1 MNTRGERVAV
11 IVRTENRIDRS
22 LYKYMNFKQL
32 GIDESILRALNEMGY
47 INPTPIQQKAIAPIK
62 AGKDLLCC
70 ANEDLGK
77 TIAFA
82 VPMLQ
87 KMGKPESLDDRPIK
101 SIVLAPNRQS
111 AMQIYGNICQC
122 GRYMGRI
129 AAVIY
134 NGVSEIPQ
142 VEAINRGADILV
154 ATPLRLTQ
162 FLEKN
167 LVRLDKVEYLVVC
180 DTDKMLERGL
190 LNDIK
195 NIKFKLPK
203 RHQTLIFTENLSSEI
218 RAFAQKMLYR
228 PFRIDMSIKK
238 RRTTIA
244 AARVTNREQ
253 TKNKRKIEKTKYQID
268 KQEKTHGQSSVEIR
282 KTARIHDEFK
292 MDISTPRTAKLSEE
306 AAARIRAKVQ
316 AKLKEREEV
325 RRKANRANKA
335 NNIINKKTEE
345 NKKTIRRYNRT
356 RCRGNRKQTTKE

>member
-154 ATPLRLTQ
+154 ANPLRLVE

-238 RRTTIA
+238 CRTNIA
-244 AARVTNREQ
+244 AVRVTNREQ
-253 TKNKRKIEKTKYQID
+253 TKNKRKIEKT
-268 KQEKTHGQSSVEIR
+268 HRQSSVEIR

-325 RRKANRANKA
+325 RRKANRANK
-335 NNIINKKTEE
+335 IINKKTEE
-345 NKKTIRRYNRT
+345 NKKPIRRYNRT
-356 RCRGNRKQTTKE
+356 RGRGNRKQTTKE